1 MSLLGRNLVAAAVC
15 VCAIQGIGCS
25 SQGLRSLRESCP
37 FRRRFSDKVPG
48 VRAPG
53 ERIATLRKMRQ
64 KAGWAKPEEQQRISA
79 ELAAAYQAEEDPLIR
94 VEIVRAIGR
103 YPTAAAASVLRAAL
117 DDSEADVRQVACEA
131 WGRRGGPE
139 GTAELARVLS
149 SDVDKDVR
157 LTAARA
163 LGETGDRGA
172 VAALGEVLAERD
184 PAMQYVAVQ
193 SLREVTGEDL
203 GNDVSRWREYVQREA
218 PPSSEPASI
227 AERALPRF

>member
-1 MSLLGRNLVAAAVC
+1 MSLPYRNLLAAALC
-15 VCAIQGIGCS
+15 LCAIPLIGCS
-25 SQGLRSLRESCP
+25 SQGLRSLKASCP
-37 FRRRFSDKVPG
+37 LRRRFSDKVPG

-64 KAGWAKPEEQQRISA
+64 KAGWAKPDEQQRISA
-79 ELAAAYQAEEDPLIR
+79 ELTAAYQGEEDPLIR
-94 VEIVRAIGR
+94 VEIVRAAGR
-103 YPTAAAASVLRAAL
+103 YSTPAAGSLLHSAL
-117 DDSEADVRQVACEA
+117 DDSDANVRQVACEA

-139 GTAELARVLS
+139 AAAELARVLS

-157 LTAARA
+157 LAAAQA
-163 LGETGDRGA
+163 LGEAGDRSA

-218 PPSSEPASI
+218 PPSSEPASL
-227 AERALPRF
+227 AERAPARF

>member
-1 MSLLGRNLVAAAVC
+1 MSVFARNLLFAALCLSV
-15 VCAIQGIGCS
+15 VQGIGCRS
-25 SQGLRSLRESCP
+25 RGLSPLANPWP
-37 FRRRFSDKVPG
+37 FRRDSSDEVPG
-48 VRAPG
+48 VRAPA

-64 KAGWAKPEEQQRISA
+64 KAGWAKPEEQQRLST
-79 ELAAAYQAEEDPLIR
+79 ELAAAYEGEEDPLIR

-103 YPTAAAASVLRAAL
+103 CSTPAAASVLRSAL
-117 DDSEADVRQVACEA
+117 DDSDAGVRQVACKA

-139 GTAELARVLS
+139 AAAELTRILS

-157 LTAARA
+157 LTAAVA
-163 LGETGDRGA
+163 LGETGDPNA

-184 PAMQYVAVQ
+184 PAMQYVAVK

-218 PPSSEPASI
+218 PSSSDPASL
-227 AERALPRF
+227 AERELPRF